1 MRHKAMLL
9 LIAACFFNFNLFAQI
24 DLSSVQSSKK
34 DFWKQVS
41 FGGGVGLNFGDGYFS
56 GGISPSAVYNF
67 NQYVSA
73 GLGLT
78 YNYLSDKRR
87 NPDFRSSAYGGSV
100 ITLFHPIREIQL
112 SAELEGIQVDR
123 TFLFAEGNV
132 KDDFFQEALFLGAG
146 FRTGNVTMG
155 LKYDVLHDNRRSIYG
170 SAYLPFVRV
179 FF

>member
-1 MRHKAMLL
+1 MRFKAIPF
-9 LIAACFFNFNLFAQI
+9 LIAASFLCFNSFGQI
-24 DLSSVQSSKK
+24 DLSSVQSPKK

-41 FGGGVGLNFGDGYFS
+41 FGGGVGLNFGDSYFS

-67 NQYVSA
+67 NQYFSS

-78 YNYLSDKRR
+78 YNYLSDKRN

-123 TFLFAEGNV
+123 TFLFAEGDV
-132 KDDFFQEALFLGAG
+132 KDNFFQEALFLGAG
-146 FRTGNVTMG
+146 FRTGNLTMG
-155 LKYDVLHDNRRSIYG
+155 VKYDVLHDDRRSIYG
-170 SAYLPFVRV
+170 SAFLPFVRV
-179 FF
+179 YF